1 MWIIFIVTI
10 FSFFIFVVFKVLIE
24 ERIEAKWLKIT
35 IEAFIIFLFIP
46 LCFYF
51 IASHVQDNKSK
62 EVQAEN
68 EEFQKATQNTVISDS
83 SDTEQVDEVIN
94 PKYKEIFLS
103 ENEDAKIFVENLLAD
118 KGKKNYGLQKLSNNS
133 SEMVKKLNLKWKLF
147 FDFVLA
153 AFDDRIYELSKQDDR
168 IIYTKSG
175 GVPIVYDVDLEN
187 YTSAGLRE
195 FEMEGKTLFRIT
207 YDPGQVKDG
216 LWVKEL
222 LMTIYEGDNQAFKF
236 HFTKNGVILD
246 PDIKKYRFYVQSNIN
261 DPIEDVKL
269 RKNTVE
275 AINLLI
281 TSSYIR

>member
-1 MWIIFIVTI
+1 M
-10 FSFFIFVVFKVLIE
+10 FKVLIE

-62 EVQAEN
+62 EVQTKN
-68 EEFQKATQNTVISDS
+68 EEFRKKTQKTASSDS
-83 SDTEQVDEVIN
+83 SDTEQVDELMN
-94 PKYKEIFLS
+94 PKYKKIFLS
-103 ENEDAKIFVENLLAD
+103 ENEDAKIFVKNLLAD
-118 KGKKNYGLQKLSNNS
+118 KDTKNNGLQKLSDNS
-133 SEMVKKLNLKWKLF
+133 SEMVKKLNLKWKPF

-168 IIYTKSG
+168 INYTKSG

-195 FEMEGKTLFRIT
+195 FEMEGRTLFRIT

-222 LMTIYEGDNQAFKF
+222 LISIYEGDNQAFKF

-246 PDIKKYRFYVQSNIN
+246 PDNKKYRFYVQSNIN

-269 RKNTVE
+269 RKNTIE

-281 TSSYIR
+281 TSSYISSGAQTAQ

>member
-10 FSFFIFVVFKVLIE
+10 LSFFIFVVFKVLIE
-24 ERIEAKWLKIT
+24 ERIKAKWLKIT

-51 IASHVQDNKSK
+51 IASHFQDNKGK
-62 EVQAEN
+62 EVQSKNKEI
-68 EEFQKATQNTVISDS
+68 QKAKPNTVISDS
-83 SDTEQVDEVIN
+83 SDTEQVDELMN

-103 ENEDAKIFVENLLAD
+103 ENEDAKIFVKNLLAD
-118 KGKKNYGLQKLSNNS
+118 KDTKNNGLQKLSNNS
-133 SEMVKKLNLKWKLF
+133 SEMVKKLSLKWKPF

-168 IIYTKSG
+168 INYTKSG

-222 LMTIYEGDNQAFKF
+222 LMSIYEGDNQAFKF
-236 HFTKNGVILD
+236 HFTKNGIIFD
-246 PDIKKYRFYVQSNIN
+246 PDNKKYRFYVQSNIN

-269 RKNTVE
+269 RKNTIE

>member
-10 FSFFIFVVFKVLIE
+10 LSFFIFVVFKVLIE
-24 ERIEAKWLKIT
+24 ERIKAKWLKIT

-62 EVQAEN
+62 EVQVKN
-68 EEFQKATQNTVISDS
+68 EEFQKAKINTVSSYS
-83 SDTEQVDEVIN
+83 SDTEQVGELMN
-94 PKYKEIFLS
+94 PNYKDIFLS
-103 ENEDAKIFVENLLAD
+103 ANEDAKIFVKNLLAD
-118 KGKKNYGLQKLSNNS
+118 RDTKNNGLQKLSNNS
-133 SEMVKKLNLKWKLF
+133 SELVKKLNLKWKPF

-153 AFDDRIYELSKQDDR
+153 AFDNRIYELNKQDDR
-168 IIYTKSG
+168 INYTKSG
-175 GVPIVYDVDLEN
+175 RIPIVYDVDLEK
-187 YTSAGLRE
+187 YTSEGLRE
-195 FEMEGKTLFRIT
+195 FEMEGKTLFRII

-216 LWVKEL
+216 LCVKEL

-246 PDIKKYRFYVQSNIN
+246 PDYKKYRVYVQSNIN

-269 RKNTVE
+269 RKNTIE